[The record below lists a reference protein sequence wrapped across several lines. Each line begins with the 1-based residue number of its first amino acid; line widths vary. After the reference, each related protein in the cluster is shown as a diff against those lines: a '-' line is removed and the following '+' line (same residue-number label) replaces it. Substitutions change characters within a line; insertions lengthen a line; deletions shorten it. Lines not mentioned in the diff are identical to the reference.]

1 MDYKKLYDIVDS
13 YKEDILKTAKR
24 WVNQP
29 SVGGEAAGEN
39 APFGKDVRAMLD
51 LALKDA
57 SDMGFETHDF
67 DGYVMDA
74 RMGDKETNM
83 GILAHLDVVPVGEGW
98 TKDPWGGEIENGKIY
113 GRGIADDKGCAV
125 LALYAM
131 KAVREAGI
139 PLSDGVRLV
148 LGCCEETDN
157 KDMHHYAE
165 STKMPDYGFTPDAEF
180 PVINTEKGGMSIR
193 LSAES
198 CGEEGADIEI
208 ISLYAGER
216 QNVVPGKAYATVK
229 PANKEKFLAD
239 LDAVCKETGFEILCE
254 EGENGCMKLTAVG
267 LAAHASLPHLGKN
280 AAGMLLIT
288 LSKLNAGGG
297 INEAVKVLA
306 DKLGLEGDGTSMG
319 IAVSDEESGALTCN
333 LGILRFDGKNLS
345 VNLDCR
351 TPICANFEAL
361 MGKAAMALY
370 GTPVAI
376 QLIGSRGPHHVSKDH
391 KVVKGLISAYS
402 TVTGKEGYAFAI
414 GGGTYARY
422 MPNTVAFGPVF
433 PGDADLCHMA
443 DEYMEIDKMMETCK
457 IMAVAIA
464 ELAGKEERKNRSIA
478 VDGPCGAGKSTIAK
492 DVALKLGGHYLD
504 TGAMYRSVGVYM
516 LEHGIDVNDPE
527 AVAVHAP
534 EALVDVQYT
543 ENNEQRTILN
553 GEDVTDRLRT
563 PEVSMAASAVSAV
576 KIVRTLMVKRQ
587 KELAETM
594 FLVCDGRDI
603 GTCVITDAALK
614 IYLTADA
621 EERARRRYN
630 EMADKSCGFEAVL
643 RDVNQRDWNDMN
655 REESPLRQAEDAVVV
670 DSTHMTI
677 EEVVDEVVRLYRERI
692 A

>member
-1 MDYKKLYDIVDS
+1 MDYQKLYDIIDS

-24 WVNQP
+24 WIKQP
-29 SVGGEAAGEN
+29 SVGGDTAGEN
-39 APFGKDVRAMLD
+39 APFGSDVRAMLD

-57 SDMGFETHDF
+57 AEMGFETHDF

-74 RMGDKETNM
+74 RMGDGKQNM

-98 TKDPWGGEIENGKIY
+98 TKDPWGGEIEDGKIY

-157 KDMHHYAE
+157 KDMHHYAA

-193 LSAES
+193 LSAFGA
-198 CGEEGADIEI
+198 GEEGADIEI
-208 ISLYAGER
+208 LSLYAGER
-216 QNVVPGKAYATVK
+216 QNVVPGKAYAEVK
-229 PANKEKFLAD
+229 PKDVKKFISD
-239 LDAVCKETGFEILCE
+239 LDAVCKENGFEILCE
-254 EGENGCMKLTAVG
+254 EKEGGICKLTAVG

-280 AAGMLLIT
+280 AAGMLLIA

-297 INEAVKVLA
+297 IKEAVRVLA
-306 DKLGLEGDGTSMG
+306 DKLGLEGSGASLG
-319 IAVSDEESGALTCN
+319 IAIEDEESGALTCN
-333 LGILRFDGKNLS
+333 LGILRFDGKQLS
-345 VNLDCR
+345 ACLDCR
-351 TPICANFEAL
+351 TPICADFTAL
-361 MGKAAMALY
+361 MGKAAMALS

-376 QLIGSRGPHHVSKDH
+376 QLTGSRGPHHVSKDH

-402 TVTGKEGYAFAI
+402 SVTGKEGYAFAI

-433 PGDADLCHMA
+433 PGDPDLCHMA
-443 DEYMEIDKMMETCK
+443 DEYMEIDKMIMTCK

-464 ELAGKEERKNRSIA
+464 TLAGKAKSRSIA
-478 VDGPCGAGKSTIAK
+478 IDGPCGAGKSSVAK
-492 DVALKLGGHYLD
+492 EVALKLGGHYLD
-504 TGAMYRSVGVYM
+504 TGAMYRAVGIYM
-516 LEHGIDVNDPE
+516 LDHGIDVNDAQ
-527 AVAVHAP
+527 AVADHAH
-534 EALVDVQYT
+534 EALVDVSYT
-543 ENNEQRTILN
+543 ENNEQRTILC
-553 GEDVTDRLRT
+553 GEDVTGRLRT

-576 KIVRTLMVKRQ
+576 KIVRTLMVARQ
-587 KELAETM
+587 KELADQM

-603 GTCVITDAALK
+603 GTCVITDALLK

-621 EERARRRYN
+621 EERARRRFN
-630 EMADKSCGFEAVL
+630 EMEDKSCGFEAVL
-643 RDVNQRDWNDMN
+643 RDVNQRDYNDMH
-655 REESPLRQAEDAVVV
+655 REESPLCQAEDAVVV

-677 EEVVDEVVRLYRERI
+677 EEEVELIMKLYRERL
-692 A
+692 